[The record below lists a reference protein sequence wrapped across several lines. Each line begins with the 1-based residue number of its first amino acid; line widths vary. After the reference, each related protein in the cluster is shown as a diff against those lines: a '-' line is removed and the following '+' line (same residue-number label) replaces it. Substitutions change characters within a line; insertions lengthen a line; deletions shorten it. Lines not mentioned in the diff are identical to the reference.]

1 MSVFEKLEMSVQD
14 FLRMFSNIILH
25 NYLGKLGD
33 PQSHDCENDFLLR
46 PIKVPRIKL
55 SKIFCKGCL
64 FPRKL
69 RAFLNHTCGKAF
81 CKTDFRNC
89 FAKSLQSILILHC

>member
-14 FLRMFSNIILH
+14 FLRMFSNIILN

-55 SKIFCKGCL
+55 SKFFVKVVY
-64 FPRKL
+64 F
-69 RAFLNHTCGKAF
+69 FVNYESF
-81 CKTDFRNC
+81 
-89 FAKSLQSILILHC
+89 